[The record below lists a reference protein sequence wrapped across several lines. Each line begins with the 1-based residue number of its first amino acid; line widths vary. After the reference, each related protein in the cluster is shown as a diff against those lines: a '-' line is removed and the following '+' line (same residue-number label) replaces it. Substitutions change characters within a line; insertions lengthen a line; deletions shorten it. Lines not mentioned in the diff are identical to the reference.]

1 MLLSTYMQY
10 FTISKIPINISWNI
24 TNGRASSIQN
34 MFITKDVL
42 EKRIYNENKIDNSQY
57 FLHKIN
63 M

>member
-42 EKRIYNENKIDNSQY
+42 EKKN
-57 FLHKIN
+57 L
-63 M
+63 